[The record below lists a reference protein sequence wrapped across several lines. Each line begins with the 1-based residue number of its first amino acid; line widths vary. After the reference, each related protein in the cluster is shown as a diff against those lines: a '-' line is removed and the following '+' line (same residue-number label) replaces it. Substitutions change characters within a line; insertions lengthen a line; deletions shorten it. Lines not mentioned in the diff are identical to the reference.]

1 MILSYPNEVNGGWVI
16 HTVYFTP
23 GQGLVHGDGNSISAD
38 ELIDRGY
45 RINCISRDELKRLK
59 RLCVKHGGGIAKDDC
74 DEIHIVRE

>member
-23 GQGLVHGDGNSISAD
+23 GQGLEHGDGTSVSAD

-45 RINCISRDELKRLK
+45 RINDITCDESKSLK
-59 RLCVKHGGGIAKDDC
+59 RLCVKHGGDIVEDDC
-74 DEIHIVRE
+74 GEMHIVRV